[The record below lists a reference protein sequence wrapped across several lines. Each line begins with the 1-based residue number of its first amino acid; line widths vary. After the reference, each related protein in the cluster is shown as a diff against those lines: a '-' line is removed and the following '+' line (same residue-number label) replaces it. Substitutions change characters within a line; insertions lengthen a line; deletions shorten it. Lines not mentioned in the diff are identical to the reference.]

1 MQNVPPSTEDNVSE
15 HLPWEHLTIPPA
27 RDRRFLVYGVAA
39 GLVIAVLGVVV
50 VRQLQD
56 PSPEDLAQVVPVA
69 ASRETAPIEEV
80 TPIPQPAVSEPT
92 VTPALAE
99 PEAPRELS
107 EADLRAVEPGST
119 QQQVAAQAEWYV
131 LEFFTLD
138 PSDPWRDRVETAS
151 GLRFPSDLAP
161 DTSGGTTVSYVE
173 WTQTRSVEQIG
184 QDTFQATVL
193 MRRLVAPDGADFR
206 RLPTERATVILRMEP
221 DGRIRAASLP
231 DLAIPPTD
239 DLVPLAGEELRW
251 TFDEAGIGWPS
262 SPDAVSGIPVPVP
275 GR

>member
-1 MQNVPPSTEDNVSE
+1 MQNVPPSTEDQVSE

-27 RDRRFLVYGVAA
+27 RDRRFLIYGVAA
-39 GLVIAVLGVVV
+39 GLVIAVLGVVL
-50 VRQLQD
+50 VRQLQG
-56 PSPEDLAQVVPVA
+56 PSPEDLAQVIPVTA
-69 ASRETAPIEEV
+69 PRETTPIEEV
-80 TPIPQPAVSEPT
+80 TPIPHPAVSEPT
-92 VTPALAE
+92 TTSALAG

-119 QQQVAAQAEWYV
+119 HQQVAAQAEWFV

-184 QDTFQATVL
+184 QETFQATVL
-193 MRRLVAPDGADFR
+193 IRRLVAPDGTDFH
-206 RLPTERATVILRMEP
+206 RLPTERATVILQVEP

-231 DLAIPPTD
+231 DLATPPTD
-239 DLVPLAGEELRW
+239 DLVPLAGEDLRW

-262 SPDAVSGIPVPVP
+262 SPDTVNGISASGP

>member
-1 MQNVPPSTEDNVSE
+1 MQKVPPSTEDNVSE

-50 VRQLQD
+50 VRQLQG
-56 PSPEDLAQVVPVA
+56 PSPEDLAPVVPVA
-69 ASRETAPIEEV
+69 APREAVPIEEV
-80 TPIPQPAVSEPT
+80 TPIPQPAVTEST
-92 VTPALAE
+92 VAPALAE
-99 PEAPRELS
+99 PETPRELS

-119 QQQVAAQAEWYV
+119 QQQVAAQAEWFV

-151 GLRFPSDLAP
+151 GLKFPSDLAP

-184 QDTFQATVL
+184 QDTFQAMVL
-193 MRRLVAPDGADFR
+193 IRRLVAPDGADFR

-231 DLAIPPTD
+231 DLAIPPVD

-262 SPDAVSGIPVPVP
+262 SPDTVSGISVP
-275 GR
+275 GPGR

>member
-1 MQNVPPSTEDNVSE
+1 MQNVPPNTEDQVSE
-15 HLPWEHLTIPPA
+15 QLPWENLTIPPA
-27 RDRRFLVYGVAA
+27 RDRRFLIYGIAA

-50 VRQLQD
+50 VRQLQG
-56 PSPEDLAQVVPVA
+56 PSAEDLAQVTPVTTP
-69 ASRETAPIEEV
+69 RETAPVGEV

-92 VTPALAE
+92 VTPPLAE
-99 PEAPRELS
+99 PEAPAELS
-107 EADLRAVEPGST
+107 EADLRAAEPGST
-119 QQQVAAQAEWYV
+119 QQQIAAQAEWFV

-173 WTQTRSVEQIG
+173 WTQTHSVEQIG
-184 QDTFQATVL
+184 QDAFRATVL
-193 MRRLVAPDGADFR
+193 IRRLVAPDGIDFR

-231 DLAIPPTD
+231 DLTIPPAG
-239 DLVPLAGEELRW
+239 DLVPLAEEDLRW
-251 TFDEAGIGWPS
+251 TFGDAGIGWPS
-262 SPDAVSGIPVPVP
+262 SPDAVSTISAPWP

>member
-1 MQNVPPSTEDNVSE
+1 MKNVPPSTEDQVSE

-27 RDRRFLVYGVAA
+27 RDRRFLIYGVAA

-50 VRQLQD
+50 VRQLQG
-56 PSPEDLAQVVPVA
+56 PSAEDLTPITPVA
-69 ASRETAPIEEV
+69 APHETAPIEEV
-80 TPIPQPAVSEPT
+80 TPIPQPAASEPT
-92 VTPALAE
+92 VTLALAE

-107 EADLRAVEPGST
+107 EADLRAVEPGGT
-119 QQQVAAQAEWYV
+119 QQQVAAQAEWFV

-138 PSDPWRDRVETAS
+138 PSDPWRGRVETAS
-151 GLRFPSDLAP
+151 GLRLPSDLAP

-184 QDTFQATVL
+184 RDTFQATVL
-193 MRRLVAPDGADFR
+193 IRRLVAPDGNDFR

-231 DLAIPPTD
+231 DLAIPQAG
-239 DLVPLAGEELRW
+239 DLVPLAGEDLRW
-251 TFDEAGIGWPS
+251 TLDESGIGWPS
-262 SPDAVSGIPVPVP
+262 SPDGAARTSVP
-275 GR
+275 GPGG